1 MKKKLS
7 LILMSLVLAFVC
19 GCARVRSGVVYTVYP
34 VGYLIQRLAGNTV
47 SSVSLQ
53 DQTTIVQRAQIR
65 NDYENIISKYAVLFH
80 IGDLEP
86 YISVHNDDINASGI
100 VRSDLSTLNAVY
112 EFKRYTQVI
121 TDGEIT
127 YVESPYYKGE
137 EFNTVDMNRLDLYL
151 WNDPIAMLSMAKDI
165 YGWLVR
171 NYPENENIYTEN
183 LDKLEADLIN
193 LDAQYQMLAT
203 SLVAN
208 SQVIRFV
215 SMTASFGNWQKTYGF
230 QVYPVILSRYGVLPD
245 EKQLEIIKNRIIQD
259 DVRYIVYEP
268 NMSEDMIALF
278 DRLESELMLT
288 RVELSNLSSLTEAEI
303 AEGKD
308 YLSLMYENLS
318 VLETM
323 KTSYAV
329 SDPTRTE
336 EPESEEA
343 AEEVTE
349 TDPEPETEETWW

>member
-1 MKKKLS
+1 MRKKLQIILLS
-7 LILMSLVLAFVC
+7 LAVTLMC
-19 GCARVRSGVVYTVYP
+19 GCASVRSGIVYTVYP

-47 SSVSLQ
+47 DAVSLQ
-53 DQTTIVQRAQIR
+53 DQTTIVQRSQIR
-65 NDYENIISKYAVLFH
+65 SDYQNILSKYAILFH

-86 YISVHNDDINASGI
+86 YISVYSDEISASGI
-100 VRSDLSTLNAVY
+100 VRNDLSVLNAVY

-121 TDGEIT
+121 TDGVVS

-137 EFNTVDMNRLDLYL
+137 EFNSVDMNKLDLYL

-165 YGWLVR
+165 YSYLVR
-171 NYPENENIYTEN
+171 TYPENENIYTEN
-183 LDKLEADLIN
+183 LNKLEADLIN

-203 SLVAN
+203 SLVN
-208 SQVIRFV
+208 NNQTIRFV

-268 NMSEDMIALF
+268 NMSEDMIELF
-278 DRLESELMLT
+278 DRLESELLLT

-303 AEGKD
+303 AEGRD

-323 KTSYAV
+323 KTSNTANDG
-329 SDPTRTE
+329 SHIP
-336 EPESEEA
+336 
-343 AEEVTE
+343 AEE
-349 TDPEPETEETWW
+349 ETEETTEEQPIEELTGD

>member
-1 MKKKLS
+1 MRKKLQI
-7 LILMSLVLAFVC
+7 ILMCLVMMLMC
-19 GCARVRSGVVYTVYP
+19 GCANVRSGIVYTVYP

-47 SSVSLQ
+47 DAVSLQ

-65 NDYENIISKYAVLFH
+65 SDYQNILAKYAILFH
-80 IGDLEP
+80 IGDLEH
-86 YISVHNDDINASGI
+86 YISVYSDEIASSGI
-100 VRSDLSTLNAVY
+100 VRNDLSVLNAVY

-121 TDGEIT
+121 TDGEIS
-127 YVESPYYKGE
+127 YIESPYYKGT
-137 EFNTVDMNRLDLYL
+137 EFDSVDMNKLDLYL

-165 YGWLVR
+165 YSYLVR
-171 NYPENENIYTEN
+171 TYPENENTYKEN
-183 LDKLEADLIN
+183 LDRLEADLIN

-203 SLVAN
+203 SLINN
-208 SQVIRFV
+208 SQTIRFV

-230 QVYPVILSRYGVLPD
+230 QVYPVILSRFGVLPD

-268 NMSEDMIALF
+268 NMSEDMIELF
-278 DRLESELMLT
+278 DRLENELLLT

-303 AEGKD
+303 ADGRD

-323 KTSYAV
+323 RTSNT
-329 SDPTRTE
+329 STE
-336 EPESEEA
+336 ADRS
-343 AEEVTE
+343 T
-349 TDPEPETEETWW
+349 ETEEETEEQPIEELTGDGE

>member
-7 LILMSLVLAFVC
+7 LIGMSLVLCLLC
-19 GCARVRSGVVYTVYP
+19 GCANVRSGIAYTVYP

-47 SSVSLQ
+47 TSISLQ

-65 NDYENIISKYAVLFH
+65 EDYQNILAKYAVLFH

-86 YISVHNDDINASGI
+86 YISVYSDEINDSGI
-100 VRSDLSTLNAVY
+100 VRNDLSTLNAVY

-121 TDGEIT
+121 TDGEIS
-127 YVESPYYKGE
+127 YIESPYYKGDA
-137 EFNTVDMNRLDLYL
+137 FDSIDMSRLDLYL

-165 YGWLVR
+165 YSYLIR
-171 NYPENENIYTEN
+171 NYPENENTYTEN
-183 LDKLEADLIN
+183 MDRLEADLIN

-203 SLVAN
+203 SLIAN

-215 SMTASFGNWQKTYGF
+215 SMTSSFGNWQKTYGF
-230 QVYPVILSRYGVLPD
+230 QVYPVILSKYGVLPD
-245 EKQLEIIKNRIIQD
+245 ETQLEIIKNRIVQD

-288 RVELSNLSSLTEAEI
+288 RVELCNLSSLTETEI

-323 KTSYAV
+323 KTSYSTSESV
-329 SDPTRTE
+329 RTE
-336 EPESEEA
+336 TSED
-343 AEEVTE
+343 EEIGEILNQDSAVQE
-349 TDPEPETEETWW
+349 QENGE